1 MTLSNCFTRLEP
13 PTRTVT
19 IYAPQPQPDVV
30 DWFQTGVD
38 AVDYRSLPDETA
50 ASQSFFSVH
59 EDEAF
64 VAAVSLESAREF
76 LEPPIYEP
84 WADAFDDATYRR
96 LIDVFESTVWRSLE
110 RRQLLA
116 VSREIETRAWHVGSG
131 TLRVGF
137 QHAAALEAMTP
148 IYARLAAETALDIHV
163 YIADAWD
170 RPSIP
175 GVTIHTNGGNEIGS
189 FWVLVFDGDG
199 DPLRASGLLARA
211 RSDGEFDGLWTDETQ
226 VVARLERALRAAG
239 E

>member
-1 MTLSNCFTRLEP
+1 MTLSTCFRRFEP

-50 ASQSFFSVH
+50 ASQSFFSIH
-59 EDEAF
+59 EDETF

-84 WADAFDDATYRR
+84 WMDAFDDATYRR

-116 VSREIETRAWHVGSG
+116 VSREIETRAWNVGSG

-137 QHAAALEAMTP
+137 QHSSAFEAMAP
-148 IYARLAAETALDIHV
+148 VYARLAAETALDIHV
-163 YIADAWD
+163 SIVDDWD
-170 RPSIP
+170 GASIP
-175 GVTIHTNGGNEIGS
+175 GVTIHTNGGDEIGS
-189 FWVLVFDGDG
+189 FWVLAFDGDG
-199 DPLRASGLLARA
+199 DPLRTSGLIARE
-211 RSDGEFDGLWTDETQ
+211 RSSGEFDGLWTDETQ
-226 VVARLERALRAAG
+226 FVARLERALRVAG